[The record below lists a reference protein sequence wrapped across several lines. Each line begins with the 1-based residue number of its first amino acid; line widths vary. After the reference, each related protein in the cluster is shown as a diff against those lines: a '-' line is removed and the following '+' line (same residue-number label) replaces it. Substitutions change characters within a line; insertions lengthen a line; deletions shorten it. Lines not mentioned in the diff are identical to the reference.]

1 MTQPDPDLQAQLDQL
16 TQEVARLNGNRFA
29 RAQNSFLGL
38 AGMFFVRGL
47 FPGLGTAIGA
57 TALVSVLVLVLLLAQ
72 VEFVPILGD
81 LAGRIIQEIE
91 PAR

>member
-16 TQEVARLNGNRFA
+16 TQEVARLNENRFV

-38 AGMFFVRGL
+38 AGMFFLRGL
-47 FPGLGTAIGA
+47 FLGLGTAIGA
-57 TALVSVLVLVLLLAQ
+57 TALVSVLVLLLAQ

-81 LAGRIIQEIE
+81 LAVRIIEEIE